1 MQTHTNINKNS
12 KEFKTLIRWATRYFT
27 VVSIFS
33 VTVKPIWWNKGTSN
47 QKDWAWSPCIA
58 TRPGIQLLGTR
69 NDFLWKT
76 NILHTKQLETFS
88 WQNILMENFA
98 PTRTYFWC
106 CGVAKIRTAL
116 FSEISI
122 PVIGVAKGF
131 TSSFGAWTACGNGNI
146 SLQLPCLSLRIF
158 SGSAEGDATWP
169 IQVFPSSYDC
179 WMYTAVKLNLTNM
192 YNRFCLWGTASAKRW
207 LGLNT
212 PVVTEF
218 IWRSVSVPHTT
229 PDITPSALSIQRH
242 HALMNKEQTYLCGRL
257 TRNYTSKECDKTL
270 PPCATV
276 EILFAMVSFAM
287 YTTLALHGVMKCKAQ
302 HPSRD
307 WPSLKDHCKMIKKD
321 QSLKITGPFL
331 QRHRQ

>member
-1 MQTHTNINKNS
+1 
-12 KEFKTLIRWATRYFT
+12 
-27 VVSIFS
+27 
-33 VTVKPIWWNKGTSN
+33 
-47 QKDWAWSPCIA
+47 
-58 TRPGIQLLGTR
+58 
-69 NDFLWKT
+69 
-76 NILHTKQLETFS
+76 
-88 WQNILMENFA
+88 MENFA

-146 SLQLPCLSLRIF
+146 SHQLPCLSLRIF

-179 WMYTAVKLNLTNM
+179 WMYTAVKLNLTNT
-192 YNRFCLWGTASAKRW
+192 YNRFCLWGTANAKRW

-212 PVVTEF
+212 PVVTKF

-242 HALMNKEQTYLCGRL
+242 HALMNKEQTYLCGRW
-257 TRNYTSKECDKTL
+257 TRNYTSKSVTRH
-270 PPCATV
+270 
-276 EILFAMVSFAM
+276 FH
-287 YTTLALHGVMKCKAQ
+287 LALLWKSCLLWSVLPCIQ
-302 HPSRD
+302 PS
-307 WPSLKDHCKMIKKD
+307 P
-321 QSLKITGPFL
+321 ITGWWSARPSIRAGTD
-331 QRHRQ
+331 RHWKTTARWSKKTSP